1 MPHLACGDGLG
12 GHRGKLGL
20 QDLLTLLTVGMGTPS
35 RGETAPQ
42 RFFVPDVGRDVATR
56 RDDVVGQ
63 QAQPRVTH
71 RRLDDAGLAGDFRLP
86 AQRTQL
92 APQFGGQVGQAS
104 EIGGHR
110 LQLAQGFFLA
120 LAVLE
125 DTGGFL
131 HKGAPVLRTGVQYR
145 VQLALTDD
153 DVQLTA
159 DSGVAH
165 ELLDVQQPTRAPVD
179 RVFALATAEHQAT
192 DRHLAVVDGQGAVGV
207 VDGEQNLGTAQWWAR
222 RCAGEDDVRHR
233 PATQCLRTL
242 LAEYP
247 CHRVDDVA
255 LTGAVRPH
263 NAGDAGFEVQGR
275 RTRERLET
283 PQGEALEMHLS
294 PELSEWTRAAGT
306 DGRSDTND
314 TARQAPDSTNGAL
327 AARRDVPHKEKRPL
341 TPATDS
347 GGSGQRG
354 LCFKRA
360 KFVRDIN
367 AFKCIVKSTGT
378 RELIFQFCYTCTKS
392 AYLIRQTNIVARAD
406 VAKKGLRHDGGP
418 PR

>member
-1 MPHLACGDGLG
+1 MPDLARGDGLG
-12 GHRGKLGL
+12 GHRGKLDL
-20 QDLLTLLTVGMGTPS
+20 QDLLTLLAVGMGTPG
-35 RGETAPQ
+35 RGEADPQ
-42 RFFVPDVGRDVATR
+42 RFFIPDIGGDVTAR
-56 RDDVVGQ
+56 SDDVVGQ

-71 RRLDDAGLAGDFRLP
+71 RRLDDAGLAGDLRLP

-92 APQFGGQVGQAS
+92 APQFGGQVGQAG

-110 LQLAQGFFLA
+110 LQLAQGLFLA

-125 DTGGFL
+125 DTCGLL
-131 HKGAPVLRTGVQYR
+131 HKGAPVLGAGVQYR

-159 DSGVAH
+159 DSGVTH
-165 ELLDVQQPTRAPVD
+165 ELLDVQQPACTTVD
-179 RVFALATAEHQAT
+179 RVFTLAAAEHQAT
-192 DRHLAVVDGQGAVGV
+192 DRHLAVVDGQGTVGV
-207 VDGEQNLGTAQWWAR
+207 VDGEQDLGAAQRRAR
-222 RCAGEDDVRHR
+222 RCAGEDDIRHR
-233 PATQCLRTL
+233 PATQCLGTL

-255 LTGAVRPH
+255 LTGAVRPD

-294 PELSEWTRAAGT
+294 PKLSEWTRAAGT

-314 TARQAPDSTNGAL
+314 TARRAPDSAHEAP

-367 AFKCIVKSTGT
+367 AFKCIAKSTRT

-406 VAKKGLRHDGGP
+406 VAEKGLRHDGGP